1 MSLEG
6 SKLSDLIVGGT
17 IGAGLL
23 YLIWSIV
30 GFQAATAFTIYLI
43 YEAYTIINSF
53 PEDTLSE
60 SIWRLAA
67 RPLVPWL
74 FGAATMYAIMA
85 GHFGPDIRAALLAVG
100 IGFLEGHF
108 FFQSY
113 KSGPTNFDGP

>member
-1 MSLEG
+1 MSLQG

-17 IGAGLL
+17 VGAAIL

-30 GFQAATAFTIYLI
+30 GFQAALGFTLYLI
-43 YEAYTIINSF
+43 YEGYTLINHF

-60 SIWRLAA
+60 SVWRLAV
-67 RPLVPWL
+67 RPLIPWL

-85 GHFGPDIRAALLAVG
+85 GHFGPDPRAAMLAVG

-113 KSGPTNFDGP
+113 KSQ